1 MNSTVAET
9 GASAP
14 PPSPVSA
21 AGPFPCC
28 VSAPFSWCA
37 SCLASTLS
45 PERDFFFRFLFF
57 FASRE
62 EEEEED
68 EDDDD
73 DEEEEEEEEESLL
86 LLLLLDDDEDEL
98 DEDDESE
105 SESESESLLL
115 LLDDE
120 LELLSRL
127 PRFPLPLALPS
138 ICAFLASY
146 SALRSGGSSP
156 VKSANFCRTFGFFS
170 CCVRLGLETYTLAV
184 GSVQHSYVHLPNL
197 RHRWHW
203 GGLPPA
209 PPPDPPLLGARLMN
223 MSLWTPAAGRGI

>member
-14 PPSPVSA
+14 PPSSLASTSA
-21 AGPFPCC
+21 AGPFPGACLHPSPRR
-28 VSAPFSWCA
+28 VAPRQP
-37 SCLASTLS
+37 SC
-45 PERDFFFRFLFF
+45 PWIFCFLFF
-57 FASRE
+57 FASEEEEEE

-68 EDDDD
+68 D
-73 DEEEEEEEEESLL
+73 EEEEEEESLL

-105 SESESESLLL
+105 SESNRIESL

-170 CCVRLGLETYTLAV
+170 C
-184 GSVQHSYVHLPNL
+184 
-197 RHRWHW
+197 
-203 GGLPPA
+203 
-209 PPPDPPLLGARLMN
+209 
-223 MSLWTPAAGRGI
+223 

>member
-1 MNSTVAET
+1 
-9 GASAP
+9 
-14 PPSPVSA
+14 
-21 AGPFPCC
+21 
-28 VSAPFSWCA
+28 
-37 SCLASTLS
+37 L
-45 PERDFFFRFLFF
+45 DFFCFLFF
-57 FASRE
+57 FAS
-62 EEEEED
+62 
-68 EDDDD
+68 
-73 DEEEEEEEEESLL
+73 EEEEEEEEEEDDDEDEEEESLLLLL

-98 DEDDESE
+98 EDDESE

-209 PPPDPPLLGARLMN
+209 PPPDPPLLGARLTN
-223 MSLWTPAAGRGI
+223 MSLWTPTACPGI

>member
-14 PPSPVSA
+14 PPSLSTSTSA
-21 AGPFPCC
+21 AGPFPGC
-28 VSAPFSWCA
+28 VSSPFSA
-37 SCLASTLS
+37 TSRSASTFFPL
-45 PERDFFFRFLFF
+45 DFFCFLFF
-57 FASRE
+57 FASEEEE

-68 EDDDD
+68 D
-73 DEEEEEEEEESLL
+73 DEEEDDEEEEEESLL

-98 DEDDESE
+98 EDDESE

-209 PPPDPPLLGARLMN
+209 PPPDPPLLGARLTN
-223 MSLWTPAAGRGI
+223 MSLWTPTACPGI